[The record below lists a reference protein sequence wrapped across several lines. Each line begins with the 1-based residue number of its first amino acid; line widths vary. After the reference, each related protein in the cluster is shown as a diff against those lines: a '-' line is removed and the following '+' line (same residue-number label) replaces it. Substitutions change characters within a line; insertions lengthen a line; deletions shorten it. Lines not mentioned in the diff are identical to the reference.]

1 MSGESKVTTDHE
13 EIKQWVEARQG
24 KPARVVG
31 TGNGDAGLLR
41 IDFPDYGNEG
51 RLEEISWDDFFKKFE
66 AEKLPFLYQEQSKEG
81 EQSRFNK
88 LVARD

>member
-13 EIKQWVEARQG
+13 AIKKWAEERQG
-24 KPARVVG
+24 KPSRVAG
-31 TGNGDAGLLR
+31 TGDGDAGLLR

-51 RLEEISWDDFFKKFE
+51 KLEEISWDDFFKKFE
-66 AEKLPFLYQEQSKEG
+66 DEKLAFLYQEEKKDG

-88 LVARD
+88 LVARE